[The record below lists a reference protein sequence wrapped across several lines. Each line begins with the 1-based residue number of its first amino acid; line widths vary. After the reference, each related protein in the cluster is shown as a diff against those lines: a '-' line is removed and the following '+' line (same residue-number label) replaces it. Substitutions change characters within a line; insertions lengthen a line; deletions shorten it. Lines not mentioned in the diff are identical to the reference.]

1 MSSRHRDRSRSRS
14 RDRERHKERDR
25 EKGRDRD
32 RDRERD
38 RDKDRDRD
46 RDRDRGRDRDRD
58 RHRSKRDKEERGR
71 SRDRHKDKRR
81 SRSRSHSRGRKS
93 KDRDGTIALLDQM
106 VGTTTKATARA
117 VAGNGVANP
126 AAHAAILAAAAVAQH
141 NQNECQKYVNY
152 MTFVAQRRMAA
163 PVQPAAAA
171 AAALSAATAIPPPT
185 SVQQKLEQL
194 QARSEGRYRDKSQ
207 PPQDYHPDD
216 DQDDGQGPP
225 GETAAERRARRRRTR
240 WTGGAHDKTFIPG
253 LPTALPST
261 LTPQQEEQYLLQL
274 QIEEVSRKLRSGDLG
289 IPANIDERSPSPEP
303 IYSTDGKR
311 LNTREYRTRRKL
323 EEERHRLVTRM
334 QTINPEFKPPPD
346 YKPPIIRV
354 HDKVMIPQEEHPD
367 INFVGLLIGPRGN
380 TLKAME
386 KETGAKIIIRGKG
399 SVKEGK
405 VGRKDGQP
413 LPGEDEPLH
422 AYITAASA
430 ECVKKALDK
439 IKEVIRQ
446 GVEVPE
452 GQNDLRRMQLRELAQ
467 LNGTLRESDAPRCA
481 NCSALDHKTWLCPD
495 KPNVTSAVVCSACGG
510 AGHIARDC
518 RARRPGHT
526 PSSMPNKVGV
536 VLQDLAAKIDEEY
549 MSLMAELGEAPPPGS
564 NTTGGGG
571 GGGGGGGN
579 NNARR
584 FGGGLFQQ
592 APPARALMAPPPQVS
607 LAGNIPTSLPPP
619 PTAYPPPPPPPHA
632 APWLGVANNQPP
644 PPGLPPAF
652 PPPPPPQHH
661 QGDKLGPGPG
671 PMQHMAPPPPPPGM
685 MGIPPPGL
693 GGPPPGLGGPPPGAA
708 WRGGYNPPPWGAPPP
723 PFLAPPPPPPPAA
736 RD

>member
-14 RDRERHKERDR
+14 RDRDRHKERD
-25 EKGRDRD
+25 KGRDR
-32 RDRERD
+32 E

-46 RDRDRGRDRDRD
+46 RDRDRERDRDRNRDRDRDRDRDRERDRD
-58 RHRSKRDKEERGR
+58 RHRSKRDKERDRSR
-71 SRDRHKDKRR
+71 SRDRHKEKRR
-81 SRSRSHSRGRKS
+81 SRSRSRSRSRGRKS

-106 VGTTTKATARA
+106 VGTTTKATARQ
-117 VAGNGVANP
+117 VAAPTSINP
-126 AAHAAILAAAAVAQH
+126 ATQAAILAAAAVAQ
-141 NQNECQKYVNY
+141 
-152 MTFVAQRRMAA
+152 TFVAQRRMAA

-185 SVQQKLEQL
+185 SVQQKLEMM
-194 QARSEGRYRDKSQ
+194 QARTESRYRDK
-207 PPQDYHPDD
+207 PPLDHHPDD
-216 DQDDGQGPP
+216 DKDDGQGPP

-240 WTGGAHDKTFIPG
+240 WMGSEHDKTFIPG
-253 LPTALPST
+253 LPTVLPST
-261 LTPQQEEQYLLQL
+261 LTREQEEQYLLQL

-289 IPANIDERSPSPEP
+289 IPANVDERSPSPEP

-323 EEERHRLVTRM
+323 EEERHRLVQRM
-334 QTINPEFKPPPD
+334 QQINPEFKPPPD

-422 AYITAASA
+422 AYITATNAD
-430 ECVKKALDK
+430 CVKKAVEK

-481 NCSALDHKTWLCPD
+481 NCSAADHKTWLCPD
-495 KPNVTSAVVCSACGG
+495 KPNVTNSIVCSSCGG

-518 RARRPGHT
+518 RARRPGHA
-526 PSSMPNKVGV
+526 PPAHHDK
-536 VLQDLAAKIDEEY
+536 AKIDEEY
-549 MSLMAELGEAPPPGS
+549 MSLMAELGEAPPGVGGAGAGGA
-564 NTTGGGG
+564 GGGPLRRAAHAPFGSAHAPRAIMPAPG
-571 GGGGGGGN
+571 G
-579 NNARR
+579 
-584 FGGGLFQQ
+584 
-592 APPARALMAPPPQVS
+592 AP
-607 LAGNIPTSLPPP
+607 SLPPAPYPHAMPHAPWLGAGAGAGVSVSAAQP
-619 PTAYPPPPPPPHA
+619 PPPGSAPPFPPPPPPHQ
-632 APWLGVANNQPP
+632 VPP
-644 PPGLPPAF
+644 LLATVSLLSRSP
-652 PPPPPPQHH
+652 H
-661 QGDKLGPGPG
+661 
-671 PMQHMAPPPPPPGM
+671 
-685 MGIPPPGL
+685 
-693 GGPPPGLGGPPPGAA
+693 
-708 WRGGYNPPPWGAPPP
+708 
-723 PFLAPPPPPPPAA
+723 PFKYMLYIDNIQDF
-736 RD
+736 R

>member
-14 RDRERHKERDR
+14 RDRDRHKDRDKSKTRDRDRDRDR
-25 EKGRDRD
+25 ERDKDRDRDRNRDRD

-38 RDKDRDRD
+38 RDRHRSKREKDRERS
-46 RDRDRGRDRDRD
+46 RSRDRD
-58 RHRSKRDKEERGR
+58 RHKE
-71 SRDRHKDKRR
+71 KRR
-81 SRSRSHSRGRKS
+81 SRSRSRSRSRGRKS

-106 VGTTTKATARA
+106 VGTTTKATARQ
-117 VAGNGVANP
+117 VTTNGSINP
-126 AAHAAILAAAAVAQH
+126 ATQAAILAAAAVAQ
-141 NQNECQKYVNY
+141 
-152 MTFVAQRRMAA
+152 RRIAA

-185 SVQQKLEQL
+185 SVQQKLEL
-194 QARSEGRYRDKSQ
+194 MQARTESRHHRDKRE
-207 PPQDYHPDD
+207 DYHPDD
-216 DQDDGQGPP
+216 DKEDGQGPP

-240 WTGGAHDKTFIPG
+240 WMGSEHDKTFIPG
-253 LPTALPST
+253 LPTVLPST
-261 LTPQQEEQYLLQL
+261 LTREQEEQYLLQL

-289 IPANIDERSPSPEP
+289 IPANIEERSPSPEP

-323 EEERHRLVTRM
+323 EEERHRLVQRM
-334 QTINPEFKPPPD
+334 QQINPEFKPPPD

-422 AYITAASA
+422 AYITATNAD
-430 ECVKKALDK
+430 CVKKAVEK

-467 LNGTLRESDAPRCA
+467 LNGTLRENDGPRCA
-481 NCSALDHKTWLCPD
+481 NCTATDHKTWMCPD
-495 KPNVTSAVVCSACGG
+495 KPNVTNSIVCSSCGG

-518 RARRPGHT
+518 RAKRPGQGQILHHA
-526 PSSMPNKVGV
+526 NK
-536 VLQDLAAKIDEEY
+536 AKIDEEY
-549 MSLMAELGEAPPPGS
+549 MSLMAELGEAPPTSGVGV
-564 NTTGGGG
+564 GGP
-571 GGGGGGGN
+571 
-579 NNARR
+579 RR
-584 FGGGLFQQ
+584 PTPGLFQPTH
-592 APPARALMAPPPQVS
+592 APRAIMAPP
-607 LAGNIPTSLPPP
+607 GNIPPSLPPP
-619 PTAYPPPPPPPHA
+619 PGAFPPPLPPHTQPA
-632 APWLGVANNQPP
+632 PPGQPGQPGQPGPPGQPGQPGQPAPWLAGVASNQPP
-644 PPGLPPAF
+644 PPGSAPLPPAF
-652 PPPPPPQHH
+652 PPPHLQPPHPHHQHH
-661 QGDKLGPGPG
+661 QGDNQMGGGPNMPGGP
-671 PMQHMAPPPPPPGM
+671 HMPPPPPGQ
-685 MGIPPPGL
+685 
-693 GGPPPGLGGPPPGAA
+693 
-708 WRGGYNPPPWGAPPP
+708 Y
-723 PFLAPPPPPPPAA
+723 
-736 RD
+736 

>member
-14 RDRERHKERDR
+14 RDRDRHKDREKTRDRDRDKERDR
-25 EKGRDRD
+25 DRDRD

-38 RDKDRDRD
+38 RD
-46 RDRDRGRDRDRD
+46 RDRDRD
-58 RHRSKRDKEERGR
+58 RHRSKRDKDRDRSR
-71 SRDRHKDKRR
+71 SRDRHKEKRR
-81 SRSRSHSRGRKS
+81 SRSRSRSRSRGRKS

-117 VAGNGVANP
+117 VTSTATINP
-126 AAHAAILAAAAVAQH
+126 ATQAAILAAAAVAQ
-141 NQNECQKYVNY
+141 
-152 MTFVAQRRMAA
+152 TFVAQRRIAA

-194 QARSEGRYRDKSQ
+194 QARTESRYRDK
-207 PPQDYHPDD
+207 PPVHHDYHPDD
-216 DQDDGQGPP
+216 DKDDGQGPL

-240 WTGGAHDKTFIPG
+240 WMGSEHDKTFIPG
-253 LPTALPST
+253 LPTVLPST
-261 LTPQQEEQYLLQL
+261 LTRDQEEQYLLQL

-289 IPANIDERSPSPEP
+289 IPANIEERSPSPEP

-323 EEERHRLVTRM
+323 EEERHRLVQRM
-334 QTINPEFKPPPD
+334 HQINPEFKPPPD

-422 AYITAASA
+422 AYITATNAD
-430 ECVKKALDK
+430 CVKKAVEK

-467 LNGTLRESDAPRCA
+467 LNGTLREHDAQRCA
-481 NCSALDHKTWLCPD
+481 NCTATDHKTWLCPD
-495 KPNVTSAVVCSACGG
+495 KPNVTNSIVCSSCGG

-518 RARRPGHT
+518 RAKRPGHAVP
-526 PSSMPNKVGV
+526 PSANK
-536 VLQDLAAKIDEEY
+536 AKIDEEY
-549 MSLMAELGEAPPPGS
+549 MSLMAELGEAPPPG
-564 NTTGGGG
+564 TTLGGGG
-571 GGGGGGGN
+571 P
-579 NNARR
+579 RR
-584 FGGGLFQQ
+584 Y
-592 APPARALMAPPPQVS
+592 PPALFAPQHVARP
-607 LAGNIPTSLPPP
+607 IMPPP
-619 PTAYPPPPPPPHA
+619 PSAGVMPPAPFPPPPPPHHHPPHPA
-632 APWLGVANNQPP
+632 PPAPWLGVNNQPP
-644 PPGLPPAF
+644 PPGSQ
-652 PPPPPPQHH
+652 PPPPPHPHHLPPHPPMH
-661 QGDKLGPGPG
+661 QGDNKMGPPG
-671 PMQHMAPPPPPPGM
+671 MPPPHAPPPPPGA
-685 MGIPPPGL
+685 G
-693 GGPPPGLGGPPPGAA
+693 PPGAA
-708 WRGGYNPPPWGAPPP
+708 NGAWRFAWGAP
-723 PFLAPPPPPPPAA
+723 PFLAPPPPPPPVSNA
-736 RD
+736 